1 MKHMAQGSSIFRS
14 VLHDAR
20 EQLIL
25 GFKKSASAFGH
36 SGIKGDERAAALG
49 TFFRERLPEIFSVA
63 KGEVIDYKD
72 QRSGQLDVVIYD
84 TAFAAPLTR
93 QSENLLV
100 PCESLYVVFEV
111 KSMLNRQEIGRCLKG
126 AEKLRRLRPFKEHFI
141 AARKQGKAAKD
152 KAHRFLYI
160 VFAYETDLSKDDWL
174 TKEWDRLIDVSVE
187 KGAEHSCIDR
197 LFIVDRGIINP
208 VRGHGKVIEDDV
220 DLLFLEL
227 YLHVMNFLQREKNRR
242 PAMDWQIYSLPRSR
256 GWRAIRKVTKT

>member
-1 MKHMAQGSSIFRS
+1 MAHGSSIFRS

-20 EQLIL
+20 EQLML
-25 GFKKSASAFGH
+25 EFRKSASAFGH

-49 TFFRERLPEIFSVA
+49 RFFRERLPEIFSVA
-63 KGEVIDYKD
+63 KSEVIDYKD
-72 QRSGQLDVVIYD
+72 QRSGQLDVLIFD

-111 KSMLNRQEIGRCLKG
+111 KSILNRQEIGRCLRS
-126 AEKLRRLRPFKEHFI
+126 AQKLRRLRPFKEHFV
-141 AARKQGKAAKD
+141 AAREQGRAAKD
-152 KAHRFLYI
+152 KSHRFLYI

-174 TKEWDRLIDVSVE
+174 AKEWNRLIDVSVE
-187 KGAEHSCIDR
+187 DKAEHSCIDR

-208 VRGHGKVIEDDV
+208 ARGHGKVIDDDA

-242 PAMDWQIYSLPRSR
+242 PEMNWQIYSLPRSR
-256 GWRAIRKVTKT
+256 GWKAVGKLTKT